1 MSTSE
6 SMEYQE
12 EKNPKKM
19 ECSES
24 LNIKE
29 ILSEA
34 RRKLLKYQRKKWSTE
49 QEDLKERFMYDY
61 DDCPEC
67 NALMIENFHCLDTKR
82 YIFQCCKCKSYFIAN
97 EDEEETQNTHKRK
110 KTE

>member
-12 EKNPKKM
+12 ENIPKKM

-49 QEDLKERFMYDY
+49 QEDLKNVLCTIMTNVRDAM
-61 DDCPEC
+61 
-67 NALMIENFHCLDTKR
+67 L
-82 YIFQCCKCKSYFIAN
+82 SW
-97 EDEEETQNTHKRK
+97 
-110 KTE
+110 